1 MIHETK
7 ILNRLIVFAS
17 VVLMCFGMLTAKS
30 FADESHQQNMKE
42 SSKHTTAANLPP
54 NHRIIYG
61 TVEGV
66 NEVTIK
72 VNAGEVGEM
81 TPRYLELEKLEGK
94 ADLVK
99 KGDRLEI
106 TLNNTN
112 AVVDYHIANENH

>member
-1 MIHETK
+1 MFDRTRMF
-7 ILNRLIVFAS
+7 NRLIVCTG
-17 VVLMCFGMLTAKS
+17 VVFMGFGMLAPMS
-30 FADESHQQNMKE
+30 FGDDSHQQNMKE
-42 SSKHTTAANLPP
+42 FSKETTDANLPP

-66 NEVTIK
+66 NEATLK
-72 VNAGEVGEM
+72 VNAGEVGQM

-99 KGDRLEI
+99 EGDRIEI
-106 TLNNTN
+106 TVNNKN